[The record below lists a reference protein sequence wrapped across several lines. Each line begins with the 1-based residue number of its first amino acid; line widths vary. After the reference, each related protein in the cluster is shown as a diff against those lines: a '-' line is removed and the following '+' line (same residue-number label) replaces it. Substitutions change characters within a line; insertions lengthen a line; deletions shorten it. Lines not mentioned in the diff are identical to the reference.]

1 MPSKIKPEFVPLY
14 TVSDSL
20 DDSWELIKSQLPITD
35 INDLKGLLM
44 NYHNCCVLAVE
55 ERISNETKSS
65 T

>member
-20 DDSWELIKSQLPITD
+20 DDSWELIKSQLPITE

-44 NYHNCCVLAVE
+44 NYHNTLVVE
-55 ERISNETKSS
+55 KENQNESNNR
-65 T
+65 

>member
-44 NYHNCCVLAVE
+44 NYHNTLVVE
-55 ERISNETKSS
+55 KENQNESNNR
-65 T
+65 